1 MDFENYNVEIKA
13 KCSSPVEIRKI
24 LANENAEF
32 KGKLN
37 QIDTYFNVNT
47 GRLKLRETDEEN
59 HLIHYNRPDREEP
72 KISEF
77 GLYKTQGTMLKELL
91 VKALGVLTIVDKNR
105 EIYLINNI
113 KFHIDEVKGL
123 GSFVEIEAMGNGN
136 TDRSKLLEQC
146 KYYIKLLRIKD
157 HELLPF
163 SYSDMIADNN
173 VINN

>member
-1 MDFENYNVEIKA
+1 
-13 KCSSPVEIRKI
+13 
-24 LANENAEF
+24 LA
-32 KGKLN
+32 
-37 QIDTYFNVNT
+37 
-47 GRLKLRETDEEN
+47 
-59 HLIHYNRPDREEP
+59 H
-72 KISEF
+72 
-77 GLYKTQGTMLKELL
+77 
-91 VKALGVLTIVDKNR
+91 KNR